1 MSRASWDGFLR
12 LSLISI
18 PVRAF
23 NSAEPNHGAVRF
35 NQIHKNCGERIR
47 YKKTCPIHGEVDK
60 DEVVSGY
67 PVDKGEY
74 AEVSKDEI
82 AELKTEDEKAIEI
95 DAFTAPDAIGPE
107 YFSGKTFY
115 LLPDGPAGQKP
126 YALLCRVMADKGV
139 QAIAHMVISGHEQQV
154 LIRPANADTQVLE
167 MSVLLY
173 ASQVKPIGSFDEE
186 VNGRDV
192 SAQELKLASAL
203 VDQSIVKKFDFSK
216 LADRY
221 AERVTELV
229 ESKAAGKSTRV
240 PKKESPTAVIN
251 LMDAL
256 KKSLEK
262 GRLEEAGRG
271 SKKTG

>member
-1 MSRASWDGFLR
+1 MSRSTWDGFLR

-47 YKKTCPIHGEVDK
+47 YKKTCPVHGDVDK

-67 PVDKGEY
+67 PVGKNEY

-82 AELKTEDEKAIEI
+82 AELKTEDEKTMEI

-139 QAIAHMVISGHEQQV
+139 HAVAHMVLSGHEQQV
-154 LIRPANADTQVLE
+154 LIRPAPADGKVLE

-186 VNGRDV
+186 VDGRDV
-192 SAQELKLASAL
+192 TTQELKLASAL

-216 LADRY
+216 LTDRY
-221 AERVTELV
+221 VERATELV
-229 ESKAAGKSTRV
+229 ESKAAGKSKRTPR
-240 PKKESPTAVIN
+240 KETPMAVIN

-256 KKSLEK
+256 QKSLQK
-262 GRLEEAGRG
+262 GTKKPTR

>member
-1 MSRASWDGFLR
+1 MPRASWDGFLR

-47 YKKTCPIHGEVDK
+47 YTKTCPIHGQVDK

-67 PVDKGEY
+67 PVAKGEY
-74 AEVSKDEI
+74 AEISKDEI
-82 AELKTEDEKAIEI
+82 AELHSEDEKTIEI

-107 YFSGKTFY
+107 YFSGKTYY

-139 QAIAHMVISGHEQQV
+139 QAIAHMVLSGHEQQV
-154 LIRPANADTQVLE
+154 VIRPAQPDGKVLE
-167 MSVLLY
+167 MSVLFY
-173 ASQVKPIGSFDEE
+173 ASQVKPVTGFDDE
-186 VNGRDV
+186 VGKRDV
-192 SAQELKLASAL
+192 SAQELKLAAAL

-221 AERVTELV
+221 AERATELV
-229 ESKAAGKSTRV
+229 ESKSTGKRATA
-240 PKKESPTAVIN
+240 PKKEKPAAVIN

-262 GRLEEAGRG
+262 GPKKPPR

>member
-1 MSRASWDGFLR
+1 MSRSSWDGFLR

-47 YKKTCPIHGEVDK
+47 YKKTCPIHGDVDK

-67 PVDKGEY
+67 PVGKHEY
-74 AEVSKDEI
+74 AEVSRDEI

-95 DAFTAPDAIGPE
+95 DAFLAPDAIGPE

-126 YALLCRVMADKGV
+126 YALLCRVMTEKGV
-139 QAIAHMVISGHEQQV
+139 QAVAHMVLSGHEQQV
-154 LIRPANADTQVLE
+154 LIRPAAADTQVLE

-173 ASQVKPIGSFDEE
+173 ASQVKPVGSFGEE
-186 VNGRDV
+186 VEGRDV

-229 ESKAAGKSTRV
+229 ESKSAGRRSRA
-240 PKKESPTAVIN
+240 PKKEAPAVVIN

-256 KKSLEK
+256 KKSLRK
-262 GRLEEAGRG
+262 GPRKPPG

>member
-1 MSRASWDGFLR
+1 MSRSSWDGFLR

-67 PVDKGEY
+67 PVDKDEY
-74 AEVSKDEI
+74 AVVSKEEI
-82 AELKTEDEKAIEI
+82 AELKSEDDKAIEI
-95 DAFTAPDAIGPE
+95 DAFTSPDAIGPE

-126 YALLCRVMADKGV
+126 YALLCRVMAEKGV
-139 QAIAHMVISGHEQQV
+139 QAIAHMVLSGHEQQV
-154 LIRPANADTQVLE
+154 VIRPAQPEAKVLE
-167 MSVLLY
+167 MSVLFY

-186 VNGRDV
+186 VEGRDV

-203 VDQSIVKKFDFSK
+203 VDQSIVKKFDFSR
-216 LADRY
+216 LADHY
-221 AERVTELV
+221 AERVTQLV
-229 ESKAAGKSTRV
+229 ESKAAGKTV
-240 PKKESPTAVIN
+240 TTPKKESPARVIN

-256 KKSLEK
+256 KKSLRK
-262 GRLEEAGRG
+262 GPKKPPR